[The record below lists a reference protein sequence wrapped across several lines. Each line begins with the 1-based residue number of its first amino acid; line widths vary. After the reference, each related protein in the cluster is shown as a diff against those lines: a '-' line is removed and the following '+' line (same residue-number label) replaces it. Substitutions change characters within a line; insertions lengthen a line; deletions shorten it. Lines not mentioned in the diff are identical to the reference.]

1 MKKGHFVICF
11 MAVVSIFLVLGIM
24 EKPSQAADKKTIKIG
39 VVTSKS
45 SFLAYHGKYAEWGY
59 NLAAEEVNSS
69 GGVLGRPLE
78 LIWRDTQA
86 KPDVAVREARDLVFG
101 EKVNYLIGCFI
112 TSTTNAVS
120 TFAKENKILFLGSG
134 VGVALTEEDGHRYFF
149 RLSANSTM
157 MAKCMAMLVQRKGY
171 KKVWIIAP
179 DYAFGH
185 QWVED
190 GRRFLKELIPDV
202 QFIGE
207 SFTPLGEKD
216 FGPYIADISREKPDV
231 VFSVLYGRDQ
241 GSFIKQANS
250 FGLFKKMQYVGD
262 FGPESLRP
270 YGLEVPEGLLG
281 MSYYEF
287 LIPRTPENKR
297 FAENFKAKYGD
308 WPSREAMHYYNAVH
322 LLALAINRAGKT
334 DTEAVIDAL
343 EKVHYGSPLGELWY
357 RKIDH
362 QINMPLIIGELERVQ
377 GAEYLAVTRNAELL
391 PGEKLWHSEEEVKAA
406 RAKAK
411 K

>member
-1 MKKGHFVICF
+1 MKKRGFVVWL
-11 MAVVSIFLVLGIM
+11 MATLLVIPALVIM
-24 EKPSQAADKKTIKIG
+24 EGAGAGAEKKPIKIG

-59 NLAAEEVNSS
+59 TMAAEEVNGN
-69 GGVLGRPLE
+69 GGVLGRPVE

-101 EKVNYLIGCFI
+101 EKVDYLIGCFI

-120 TFAKENKILFLGSG
+120 TLAKENKVLFMGSG

-157 MAKCMAMLVQRKGY
+157 MAKSMAMLVQRKGY

-185 QWVED
+185 QWVDD
-190 GRRFLKELIPDV
+190 GKIFLKELIPGV
-202 QFIGE
+202 QIIGE
-207 SFTPLGEKD
+207 NFTPLGEKD
-216 FGPYIADISREKPDV
+216 FGPYIADMSRAKPDV

-241 GSFIKQANS
+241 GSFVKQANS
-250 FGLFKKMQYVGD
+250 FGLFKNTQYVAD

-287 LIPRTPENKR
+287 LIPKTPENKK
-297 FAENFKAKYGD
+297 FSEKFKSKYGD

-322 LLALAINRAGKT
+322 LLALAIKAAGKT

-343 EKVHYGSPLGELWY
+343 EKVRYKSPLGELWY

-362 QINMPLIIGELERVQ
+362 QINMPLIIGELERVP
-377 GAEYLAVTRNAELL
+377 GADYLAVTKNAELL
-391 PGEKLWHSEEEVKAA
+391 RGETLWHSEAEVKAA
-406 RAKAK
+406 REKAK